1 MDTPTTNPNENAAA
15 ISSERLP
22 FDAELYKHA
31 EDFCVKTL
39 ELIPE
44 LNGLAI
50 VPIWNHNPEG
60 TPPGLLRLR
69 DPQAPYMASILR
81 LLSRLAAFNVELQR
95 DLVAQIRVFDNYA
108 AQLAEQ
114 IKEHTDQLNA
124 LNQQTQS
131 TNTTNG

>member
-1 MDTPTTNPNENAAA
+1 MDTPTTNPNDTTPA
-15 ISSERLP
+15 IASERLP
-22 FDAELYKHA
+22 CDAELYRLA

-44 LNGLAI
+44 LHGLAI

-69 DPQAPYMASILR
+69 DPQAPYMASVLR

-114 IKEHTDQLNA
+114 IKDYSAQLDTIK
-124 LNQQTQS
+124 QQID
-131 TNTTNG
+131 TNTPNG